1 MPGFAE
7 HVRLLEVDASSGDPM
22 VLVDL
27 DELSEGGSPRVAGVD
42 ESHVDVL
49 AAVLDRLPPILV
61 HRETLRVIDGVH
73 RVRAARLIGRTRLP
87 ARMVDADAADAFVA
101 AVRANTEHGLPLSLA
116 DRKAAAAT
124 ILRTHPH
131 WSDRMIADVVG
142 LSAKTVAA
150 TRTGDGAARTGRDG
164 KVRPLDGARRRRV
177 AARLLGENPDLSLR
191 QVARMAGISPETVR
205 SVRVRMARGEDPATQ
220 DHASPTFKPGESHVQ
235 TGRVPRSDQ
244 ASPTFRAGESHKPAQ
259 PDWATVVRQLR
270 ADPSLR
276 FTETGRALLRLM
288 EAHAVS
294 SGRWESIA
302 GGVPPHCRSTV
313 AAVAGEFARAWHS
326 FAEQVARIPSEHP

>member
-7 HVRLLEVDASSGDPM
+7 DVRLRAVDKSSGDPV
-22 VLVDL
+22 VLIDL
-27 DELSEGGSPRVAGVD
+27 DDLREGGSPRMAGVD

-49 AAVLDRLPPILV
+49 AGVLDKVPPILV

-73 RVRAARLIGRTRLP
+73 RVRAARLLGRTRLP
-87 ARMVDADAADAFVA
+87 ARLVDADAADAFVA
-101 AVRANTEHGLPLSLA
+101 AVRANTEHGLPLSVA

-124 ILRTHPH
+124 ILRSHPH

-142 LSAKTVAA
+142 LSAKTVAT
-150 TRTGDGAARTGRDG
+150 TRTGDGVARTGRDG

-177 AARLLGENPDLSLR
+177 AARLLAENPDLSLR
-191 QVARMAGISPETVR
+191 QVAKMAGISPETAR
-205 SVRVRMARGEDPATQ
+205 SVKVRLARGEDPAGHDRT
-220 DHASPTFKPGESHVQ
+220 P
-235 TGRVPRSDQ
+235 Q
-244 ASPTFRAGESHKPAQ
+244 ARLAPAE
-259 PDWATVVRQLR
+259 PDWTTVVHRLR

-288 EAHAVS
+288 EAHAVGT
-294 SGRWESIA
+294 GRWESIA
-302 GGVPPHCRSTV
+302 GGVPAHCRSTV

-326 FAEQVARIPSEHP
+326 IAEQLERHPE

>member
-7 HVRLLEVDASSGDPM
+7 DVRSLAVDATSGDPV

-27 DELSEGGSPRVAGVD
+27 DDLSEGGSPRVAGVD

-49 AAVLDRLPPILV
+49 AGVLDKLPPILV

-73 RVRAARLIGRTRLP
+73 RVRAARSLGRTRLP
-87 ARMVDADAADAFVA
+87 ARLVDADAADAFVA
-101 AVRANTEHGLPLSLA
+101 AVRANTEHGLPLSVA

-150 TRTGDGAARTGRDG
+150 TRTGDGVARTGRDG

-177 AARLLGENPDLSLR
+177 AARLLAENPDLSLR
-191 QVARMAGISPETVR
+191 QVARMAGISPETAR
-205 SVRVRMARGEDPATQ
+205 SVKVRLARGEDPAGHDRT
-220 DHASPTFKPGESHVQ
+220 PPVRTV
-235 TGRVPRSDQ
+235 
-244 ASPTFRAGESHKPAQ
+244 PAQ
-259 PDWATVVRQLR
+259 PDWTTVVRRLR

-294 SGRWESIA
+294 TGRWESIA
-302 GGVPPHCRSTV
+302 GGVPAHCRSTV
-313 AAVAGEFARAWHS
+313 AAMAGEFARAWHS
-326 FAEQVARIPSEHP
+326 FAEQLERIPE

>member
-1 MPGFAE
+1 
-7 HVRLLEVDASSGDPM
+7 
-22 VLVDL
+22 
-27 DELSEGGSPRVAGVD
+27 
-42 ESHVDVL
+42 
-49 AAVLDRLPPILV
+49 
-61 HRETLRVIDGVH
+61 
-73 RVRAARLIGRTRLP
+73 
-87 ARMVDADAADAFVA
+87 
-101 AVRANTEHGLPLSLA
+101 
-116 DRKAAAAT
+116 
-124 ILRTHPH
+124 
-131 WSDRMIADVVG
+131 
-142 LSAKTVAA
+142 
-150 TRTGDGAARTGRDG
+150 
-164 KVRPLDGARRRRV
+164 V

-205 SVRVRMARGEDPATQ
+205 SVRVRMARGEDPAGR
-220 DHASPTFKPGESHVQ
+220 DHKPPAPT
-235 TGRVPRSDQ
+235 
-244 ASPTFRAGESHKPAQ
+244 APAQ
-259 PDWATVVRQLR
+259 PDWATVVRRLR

>member
-1 MPGFAE
+1 MKDPGYGVGILRTHRRERPLVMPGFAE
-7 HVRLLEVDASSGDPM
+7 DVQLWAVDAPSSDPV

-27 DELSEGGSPRVAGVD
+27 DDLREGGSPRVAGVD
-42 ESHVDVL
+42 EGHVEML
-49 AAVLDRLPPILV
+49 AGVLDSVPPILV
-61 HRETLRVIDGVH
+61 HRETLWVIDGVH
-73 RVRAARLIGRTRLP
+73 RVRAARALGRTRLP
-87 ARMVDADAADAFVA
+87 ARLVGGGAADAFVA
-101 AVRANTEHGLPLSLA
+101 AVRANTEHGLPLSVA
-116 DRKAAAAT
+116 DRKAAATT

-150 TRTGDGAARTGRDG
+150 ARTGDGTARTGRDG
-164 KVRPLDGARRRRV
+164 KVRPIDGARRRRV

-191 QVARMAGISPETVR
+191 QVARMAGISPETAR
-205 SVRVRMARGEDPATQ
+205 SVKVRLARGEDPAGC
-220 DHASPTFKPGESHVQ
+220 DRKPPVRAAPT
-235 TGRVPRSDQ
+235 
-244 ASPTFRAGESHKPAQ
+244 Q
-259 PDWATVVRQLR
+259 PDLASVVRRLR

-302 GGVPPHCRSTV
+302 GGVPAHCRSAV
-313 AAVAGEFARAWHS
+313 AAVAGEFARAWHA
-326 FAEQVARIPSEHP
+326 FAEQLERLPIELHP

>member
-7 HVRLLEVDASSGDPM
+7 DVRSLAVDVSSGDPV

-27 DELSEGGSPRVAGVD
+27 DDLCEGGSPRVAGVD

-49 AAVLDRLPPILV
+49 AGVLDKLPPILV
-61 HRETLRVIDGVH
+61 HRESLRVIDGVH
-73 RVRAARLIGRTRLP
+73 RVRAARLLGRTRLP
-87 ARMVDADAADAFVA
+87 ARLVDADAADAFVA
-101 AVRANTEHGLPLSLA
+101 AVRANTEHGLPLSVA

-150 TRTGDGAARTGRDG
+150 TRTGNGVARTGRDG

-191 QVARMAGISPETVR
+191 QVARMAGISPETAR
-205 SVRVRMARGEDPATQ
+205 SVKVRLARGEDPA
-220 DHASPTFKPGESHVQ
+220 
-235 TGRVPRSDQ
+235 GRDRKAPVRT
-244 ASPTFRAGESHKPAQ
+244 APAE
-259 PDWATVVRQLR
+259 PDWTTVVRRLR

-294 SGRWESIA
+294 TGRWESIA
-302 GGVPPHCRSTV
+302 GGVPAHCRSTV
-313 AAVAGEFARAWHS
+313 AAMAGEFARAWDS
-326 FAEQVARIPSEHP
+326 FAEQLERIPE

>member
-7 HVRLLEVDASSGDPM
+7 DRQPWAVDALSSDPV

-27 DELSEGGSPRVAGVD
+27 DELSEGESPRVAGID
-42 ESHVDVL
+42 EAHVEVL

-61 HRETLRVIDGVH
+61 HQETLRVIDGAH
-73 RVRAARLIGRTRLP
+73 RVLAARALGRTRLP
-87 ARMVDADAADAFVA
+87 ARLVDADAADAFVA
-101 AVRANTEHGLPLSLA
+101 AVRANTSHGLPLSLP

-150 TRTGDGAARTGRDG
+150 TRTGDGSALTGRLGRDG

-191 QVARMAGISPETVR
+191 QVARMAGISPETAR
-205 SVRVRMARGEDPATQ
+205 SVKVRLARGAEPA
-220 DHASPTFKPGESHVQ
+220 DADRKAPV
-235 TGRVPRSDQ
+235 
-244 ASPTFRAGESHKPAQ
+244 RAAPAQ
-259 PDWATVVRQLR
+259 PDLATVVRRLR

-288 EAHAVS
+288 EAHVVS
-294 SGRWESIA
+294 SGRWESVA
-302 GGVPPHCRSTV
+302 AGVPPHCRSTV
-313 AAVAGEFARAWHS
+313 AAVADEFARAWHS
-326 FAEQVARIPSEHP
+326 FAEQLARIPE